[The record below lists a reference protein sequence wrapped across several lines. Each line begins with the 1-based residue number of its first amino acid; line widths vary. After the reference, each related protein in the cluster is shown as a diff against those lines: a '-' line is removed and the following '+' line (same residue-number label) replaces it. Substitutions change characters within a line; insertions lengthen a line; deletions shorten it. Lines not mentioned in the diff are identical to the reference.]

1 MKSFIILI
9 LCFTVAF
16 AKTSLAQELQFTV
29 SLNYDQLVAQQKTD
43 PQSMAKLQSYISD
56 FLNNT
61 SWTRETFGKDERVKC
76 KLNIN
81 LTRSVAQG
89 SYEGTAQLV
98 IARPVFNSAY
108 ETVLLSYVD
117 RNFNFNYLPTTQ
129 MYFNENS
136 YTDELPYILA
146 FYAYTALIFDFD
158 SFSNLGGTPYLQR
171 AFNIANLASTA
182 GAGAKGWDQR
192 KGNGDSR
199 NRYWLIENLMSQQ
212 FIPFRE
218 SLYNYYRQGLD
229 VATQNPAQT
238 RTKTLDLLNSAKAV
252 AQLRPGS
259 VVINSF
265 FDAKSDEIFQIM
277 KEATPEEKRAAQT
290 ILVNLD
296 PSKTQL
302 YQRLSQ

>member
-1 MKSFIILI
+1 MERSMKRFIILF
-9 LCFTVAF
+9 LGLLGFFSEKAT
-16 AKTSLAQELQFTV
+16 AQELQFTV

-43 PQSMAKLQSYISD
+43 PQSMTKLQSYISD

-61 SWTRETFGKDERVKC
+61 SWTRETFSKDERIKC

-81 LTRSVAQG
+81 LTRAVTQG
-89 SYEGTAQLV
+89 NA
-98 IARPVFNSAY
+98 NY
-108 ETVLLSYVD
+108 ETVLFSFVD
-117 RNFNFNYLPTTQ
+117 RNFAFTYLPTTQ
-129 MYFNENS
+129 LFFNENS

-158 SFSNLGGTPYLQR
+158 SFSNLGGTPYLQK
-171 AFNIANLASTA
+171 AFNLANLAA
-182 GAGAKGWDQR
+182 GAPSAAKGWDQR
-192 KGNGDSR
+192 KNADSR

-212 FIPFRE
+212 MIPFRE
-218 SLYNYYRQGLD
+218 SLYSYYRQGLD

-238 RTKTLDLLNSAKAV
+238 RSKTLELLNSIKAV

-259 VVINSF
+259 VVVNSF
-265 FDAKSDEIFQIM
+265 FDAKSDEIYQIM
-277 KEATPEEKRAAQT
+277 KEATPEEKKSAQA

-302 YQRLSQ
+302 YQKLTQ

>member
-1 MKSFIILI
+1 MKRFIL
-9 LCFTVAF
+9 LFLGLTGFFFGTA
-16 AKTSLAQELQFTV
+16 SAQELQFTV

-43 PQSMAKLQSYISD
+43 PQSMTKLQSYISD

-61 SWTRETFGKDERVKC
+61 SWTKETFSKDERIKC

-81 LTRSVAQG
+81 LTRSVTQG
-89 SYEGTAQLV
+89 TFEGTAQLI
-98 IARPVFNSAY
+98 IARPVFNASY
-108 ETVLLSYVD
+108 ETVLFNFVD
-117 RNFNFNYLPTTQ
+117 RNFSFNYLPTTQ
-129 MYFNENS
+129 LYFNENS

-158 SFSNLGGTPYLQR
+158 SFSNLGGTPYLQK
-171 AFNIANLASTA
+171 AFNLANLASGAPTA
-182 GAGAKGWDQR
+182 AKGWDQR
-192 KGNGDSR
+192 KSADSR

-212 FIPFRE
+212 FILFRE
-218 SLYNYYRQGLD
+218 SLYNYYRLGLD

-238 RTKTLDLLNSAKAV
+238 RTKTLDLLNSIKAV

-259 VVINSF
+259 VVVNSF
-265 FDAKSDEIFQIM
+265 FDSKSDEIFQIM
-277 KEATPEEKRAAQT
+277 KEATPEEKKAAQS

-302 YQRLSQ
+302 YQRLTQ